1 VLLQFLSEA
10 VVISLAGGG
19 IGIAMGY
26 GISTFLRVYQD
37 MTTLVPTNA
46 PFIAVA
52 FSASV
57 GIFFGFY
64 PARTAAALDPI
75 EALRFE

>member
-1 VLLQFLSEA
+1 M
-10 VVISLAGGG
+10 ISLAGGVIG
-19 IGIAMGY
+19 IGVGY
-26 GISTFLRVYQD
+26 GCRTFLRVYQAEHARAAD
-37 MTTLVPTNA
+37 A

-57 GIFFGFY
+57 GSFFGFY
-64 PARTAAALDPI
+64 PARSAAALDPI